1 MPTDVNLALRVA
13 RCFELTG
20 KIRAEALAAL
30 DGDHEGGAKA
40 PEVVV
45 KVLSA
50 HAAHLREVGGDLI
63 VSSSL
68 GRHLSFGQYCDL
80 QDIAHADIPA
90 IEEGI
95 RRKVEEIAAGAAVP
109 LALGFEDL
117 LDPDVAQAALPL
129 YRMGDHRGAV
139 IKGCE
144 VLVALIRKRTGLK
157 LDGVP
162 LVDQA
167 LKREGGLL
175 IVAEGADDT
184 AKNRRAGVHDLAK
197 GAMAA
202 LRNVYVHDPQ
212 HRPKPETVARHLA
225 LLSTLVIQVRTAK
238 LAQAAASS

>member
-30 DGDHEGGAKA
+30 AGEYEGSAKA
-40 PEVVV
+40 PEAVV

-50 HAAHLREVGGDLI
+50 HAAHLREIGGDLI
-63 VSSSL
+63 ASSNL
-68 GRHLSFGQYCDL
+68 GRHLHFGQYGDL
-80 QDIAHADIPA
+80 HDIAHFDIPV

-95 RRKVEEIAAGAAVP
+95 RRKVEEIASGAAVP
-109 LALGFEDL
+109 LSLGFEDL
-117 LDPDVAQAALPL
+117 LDPEVAQAAMPL

-144 VLVALIRKRTGLK
+144 VLVALIRKRTSLK

-175 IVAEGADDT
+175 VVAEGTDDT

-197 GAMAA
+197 GVMAA

-212 HRPKPETVARHLA
+212 HKPTPQTAARHLA
-225 LLSTLVIQVRTAK
+225 LLSTLVIQVRNAK
-238 LAQAAASS
+238 LSSATP